1 MKPAINPP
9 PADDTSQT
17 RYMDACIFALE
28 PSVEGLIAA
37 ALEAGWDQGSV
48 LLAIINSAMSHA
60 EKAQLPAQVMH
71 S

>member
-1 MKPAINPP
+1 V
-9 PADDTSQT
+9 
-17 RYMDACIFALE
+17 DACIFALE

-37 ALEAGWDQGSV
+37 ALEAGWNQESV

-60 EKAQLPAQVMH
+60 EKAQLPAQLMH